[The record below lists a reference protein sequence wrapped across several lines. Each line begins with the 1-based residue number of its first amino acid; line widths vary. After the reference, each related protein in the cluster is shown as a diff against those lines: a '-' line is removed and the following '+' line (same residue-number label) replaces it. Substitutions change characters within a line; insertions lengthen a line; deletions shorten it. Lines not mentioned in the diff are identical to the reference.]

1 LRVLVLFDIARSVP
15 IDESFGP
22 RILRQREDKPTEADV
37 ITGLRSLGHEVETL
51 AVFDDV
57 LAIIEK
63 VKAFQPDIV
72 FNLSESFHYD
82 RAHEPNI
89 PAMLNLMKVRYT
101 GCGPEGLLLCKDKVL
116 AKKILAYHHVRVPR
130 FIASPLAHPLKS
142 LKRFVYPAFVKPIGQ
157 ESSDGISQA
166 SLVRKEEE
174 ALDRARFIH
183 DKFHCDALIEE
194 YIDGRELYVS
204 VIGNHRITVFPAR
217 EIFFEH
223 MPDDGP
229 KFATFKAKWDNAYRE
244 RWGISNG
251 MAGPLDERVS
261 KRLASI
267 ARTVYRALKIR
278 GPGRVDVRLAP
289 DGEIVVIES
298 NPNPSLAKD
307 DDFAQ
312 SALAAG
318 VAYDGL
324 LRKILDAVV

>member
-22 RILRQREDKPTEADV
+22 RILRHREDKPTEADV
-37 ITGLRSLGHEVETL
+37 ITGLRALSHEVETL

-63 VKAFQPDIV
+63 VRAFQPDIV

-116 AKKILAYHHVRVPR
+116 TKKILAYHHVRVPR
-130 FIASPLAHPLKS
+130 FVTSPMARPLKS
-142 LKRFVYPAFVKPIGQ
+142 LRRFVYPAFVKPIGQ

-174 ALDRARFIH
+174 ALERARFIH
-183 DKFHCDALIEE
+183 DKFRCDALIEE

-204 VIGNHRITVFPAR
+204 VIGNHRITVFPPR
-217 EIFFEH
+217 EIFFED

-229 KFATFKAKWDNAYRE
+229 KFATFKAKWDDAYRE

-251 MAGPLDERVS
+251 MAGPLEERVN

-278 GPGRVDVRLAP
+278 GPGRIDVRLAP
-289 DGEIVVIES
+289 DGEIVVIEA

-307 DDFAQ
+307 DDFSQ

-318 VAYDGL
+318 VGYDGL
-324 LRKILDAVV
+324 LRKILDAAA